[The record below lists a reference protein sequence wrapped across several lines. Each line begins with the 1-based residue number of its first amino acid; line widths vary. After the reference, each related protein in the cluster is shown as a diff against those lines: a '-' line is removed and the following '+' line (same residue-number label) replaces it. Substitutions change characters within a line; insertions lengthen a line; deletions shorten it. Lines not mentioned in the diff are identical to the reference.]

1 MTVRFRAL
9 LCSVFVCLFATS
21 LFAQTHKID
30 FEELA
35 GPSRF
40 DRVQSPVHSL
50 SATFSGGEVLRN
62 STLNEVTRSAVYGTS
77 SECAGCSPEITVGF
91 HQRVANVEV
100 AYHSAQQFE
109 VRYTTE
115 GENGELHEHAIPTS
129 FAAGAGIISLS
140 DKNIREIILSNSAP
154 DFVMT
159 VNAVTFAATAGP
171 VLVDPVVANLLSGS
185 AVTTNTATIAA
196 ATTGLVQGVAADGTT
211 QAILRMPATTSGK
224 AVTVKVINDAGSPS
238 TSVANDGGVFALGAS
253 PTAAASSLSVNAVS
267 TAQGVEAFALY
278 LGPANFSRGTSA
290 DNAAKTRTVTLQT
303 TPSGGTASNT
313 AVTIARP
320 PVILI
325 HGLWGNASSFNNF
338 TPLTTSTIFSVNR
351 AVYANTITGITSTT
365 PSFSSSV
372 TSAIAA
378 NSLGFAYNAPGV
390 LSQINNFIS
399 SYRTTAN
406 VAAVQADVVA
416 HSMGGDISRTM
427 VLLSTF
433 PAANTYGAGPI
444 NKLITISTP
453 HLGTPVAADLLAS
466 NNSCARN
473 VLASDGDVALQS
485 ITFSGTTTDGAV
497 LDLEGNGFGSSLST
511 ALTNLKPAASQP
523 FRTSYIAGIATS
535 TNLKGLSCIFCNAE
549 ALRLICSGNPLASD
563 LTASKWPTIYG
574 QNNDTIVPVDSSLNN
589 LTGLSYSGVIHT
601 AALETLNF
609 NGPSVLDPASGISN
623 EVISLLNEPPTG
635 TDFH

>member
-9 LCSVFVCLFATS
+9 LCGVVVCLFATS

-40 DRVQSPVHSL
+40 DRVQSPVRSL

-62 STLNEVTRSAVYGTS
+62 STLNEVTGSAVYGTS
-77 SECAGCSPEITVGF
+77 SECAGCSPEITISF
-91 HQRVANVEV
+91 HQRVANVDV

-129 FAAGAGIISLS
+129 FAAGPGTISLS
-140 DKNIREIILSNSAP
+140 DKNIREITLSNSAP
-154 DFVMT
+154 DFLMT
-159 VNAVTFAATAGP
+159 LNAVTFATTTGP

-185 AVTTNTATIAA
+185 AVTTNTAAIAA
-196 ATTGLVQGVAADGTT
+196 ATTGLVQGITADGTT
-211 QAILRMPATTSGK
+211 QVILRIPATSAGK
-224 AVTVKVINDAGSPS
+224 AVAIKVINDAGSPS
-238 TSVANDGGVFALGAS
+238 TSVANDGGLFALGAS

-267 TAQGVEAFALY
+267 TAQGVEALVLY
-278 LGPANFSRGTSA
+278 LGPANFSRGTTA

-325 HGLWGNASSFNNF
+325 HGLWGNASSFNIF

-351 AVYANTITGITSTT
+351 AVYANTITSITSTS

-399 SYRTTAN
+399 SYRTSAN

-433 PAANTYGAGPI
+433 LAANTYGAGPI

-485 ITFSGTTTDGAV
+485 ITFAGGTTDGAV

-511 ALTNLKPAASQP
+511 ALTNLKPAAFQP
-523 FRTSYIAGIATS
+523 FRTAYIAGIATA

-609 NGPSVLDPASGISN
+609 NGPSVLDPASGISS